1 MYRQIL
7 VATDGSDI
15 STRAVEHGAKLASAE
30 GAKLV
35 ILTVTEP
42 FHVFS
47 LGVDQLENSRPEY
60 EKYMVQRAQQILA
73 AASNLA
79 TKAGASSEALHRSG
93 DNTYAVILEVA
104 SEKNMD
110 LIVLGSH
117 GRSGVSAVLLGSV
130 TMKVLAQT
138 TKPVLIVR

>member
-15 STRAVEHGAKLASAE
+15 STRAVEHGAKLASAI
-30 GAKLV
+30 GAKLL

-47 LGVDQLENSRPEY
+47 LGVDQLEYTRPEY
-60 EKYMVQRAQQILA
+60 EKHMLQRAQQILA
-73 AASNLA
+73 AAGNLA
-79 TKAGASSEALHRSG
+79 TKAGANSEALHRSG

-104 SEKNMD
+104 SEKNME

>member
-1 MYRQIL
+1 
-7 VATDGSDI
+7 
-15 STRAVEHGAKLASAE
+15 
-30 GAKLV
+30 
-35 ILTVTEP
+35 
-42 FHVFS
+42 
-47 LGVDQLENSRPEY
+47 
-60 EKYMVQRAQQILA
+60 MVQRAQQILA

-79 TKAGASSEALHRSG
+79 TKAGASSETLHRSG

-117 GRSGVSAVLLGSV
+117 GRTGVSAVLLGSV